1 MNSLIEAKKVM
12 DKKHISVLVFP
23 EGTRSKTGEVQSFK
37 RGAFYLAAHSGYPIV
52 PITINGTKKIMPKG
66 TFKLKSGT
74 IYLHFD
80 KPIPTDNIK
89 TKQDELALMEKVRE
103 VIISNQKEYE
113 LMPVTKKDVEKIAE
127 LAQLK
132 FSEQE
137 LESFTPQ
144 MNEILA
150 YMDKLNELDT
160 ENVEPLSHPVEQT
173 NVFREDELKP
183 SITTED
189 ALKNAPAKDEH
200 YFKVPK
206 VIGDK

>member
-1 MNSLIEAKKVM
+1 MA
-12 DKKHISVLVFP
+12 
-23 EGTRSKTGEVQSFK
+23 
-37 RGAFYLAAHSGYPIV
+37 
-52 PITINGTKKIMPKG
+52 
-66 TFKLKSGT
+66 
-74 IYLHFD
+74 
-80 KPIPTDNIK
+80 
-89 TKQDELALMEKVRE
+89 
-103 VIISNQKEYE
+103 
-113 LMPVTKKDVEKIAE
+113 VTKKDVEKIAE

-137 LESFTPQ
+137 LESFTHQ